1 MFHRRRSASG
11 FTLVEL
17 LVVIGIIA
25 LLAALL
31 LPVLARATASAKSA
45 RCKSRLGQYY
55 KGIRMYLSNFDEFFP
70 VGFHK
75 GASGAGDL
83 GEYSYYRFSI
93 YEYTDSSFNH
103 IVITDSGA
111 PGYRK
116 KETTTQS
123 KFKRTRI
130 FWECPAQG
138 WTKEYFASSLVFKD
152 AGSVADYD
160 QHTQYNAL
168 VAKVSSTERP
178 MMTDVDASY
187 AQGAGAYSDDEYKS
201 TDHKGEVETG
211 WTIVDDSNAESGKDI
226 FKGVGNS
233 LRTAGDYKTERFDF
247 RHNGSINIIFLDSHV
262 IAMREGDGAKL
273 KRIYDRWDKMNPP
286 TTP

>member
-1 MFHRRRSASG
+1 MFHRRRSGSG

-45 RCKSRLGQYY
+45 RCKNRLGQLY
-55 KGIRMYLSNFDEFFP
+55 KGIRMYLNNFDEFFP
-70 VGFHK
+70 MALYK
-75 GASGAGDL
+75 GSESDL
-83 GEYSYYRFSI
+83 GDYSYHRFNV
-93 YEYTDSSFNH
+93 YEHTDSSFNH
-103 IVITDSGA
+103 VVVTVASE
-111 PGYRK
+111 PGYNK
-116 KETTTQS
+116 NETTTES

-138 WTKEYFASSLVFKD
+138 WTKEYFSTNLVFKD
-152 AGSVADYD
+152 PGSNVSGYD

-168 VAKVSSTERP
+168 VARVSSTERP
-178 MMTDVDASY
+178 MITDVDASY
-187 AQGAGAYSDDEYKS
+187 AQGAGAYADDEYKP
-201 TDHKGEVETG
+201 TDHKGEVEGGFAIET
-211 WTIVDDSNAESGKDI
+211 DSNAESGKDI
-226 FKGVGNS
+226 FKGVGPS
-233 LRTAGDYKTERFDF
+233 LRTPGDYKTERFDF
-247 RHNGSINIIFLDSHV
+247 RHNGSVNIIFLDSHV
-262 IAMREGDGAKL
+262 VAIREGDGVKL